1 MGEERTGPSVGR
13 KVDFPRIRRGKPD
26 GIVFAAPAV
35 KHLRRALVYM
45 PDLQKNQL
53 HTVTIT
59 GYTAEGLGVARI
71 DGQVVFIHNAV
82 RGEVCA
88 VRILKVQKNVAYAR
102 VEDVLE
108 RSSARREPDCPRY
121 PACGGCDF
129 RHVSYEEELEAK
141 RQRVEDAL
149 RRVGGA
155 DVAVEEILG
164 SGQVD
169 GYRNKVQFPVSPSGQ
184 AGFYRARSH
193 QVVPALDC
201 RLQAPQA
208 GAAAGAVEAY
218 LRDFRVPAYDETT
231 RRGLLR
237 HIYVRTNREGQAL
250 VCLVVNGDRL
260 PREEEL
266 VRYIRAACPSAVGV
280 LLNCNTRDTNVVLG
294 ESYRTLWGEDA
305 LADTLCGN
313 IFRLSPPAFYQV
325 NRAQA
330 ERLYGKAVEYAG
342 LTGKE
347 TVLDL
352 YCGAGTITLALA
364 RRAGRVIGAEIVP
377 EAVEDARENASAN
390 GVKNAEFFCGDAG
403 AVAEKLASERLRPE
417 VVVVDPP
424 RKGLGEE
431 VVPVIASMEPER
443 VVYVSCD
450 PGTLARDVKRFAEQG
465 YRAVRAAAVDLFP
478 RTRHVETVVL
488 LSKLRAEHHIEVDLD
503 LGEMDLTSAESKATY
518 EEIKAY
524 VLEKFGLKVSHLY
537 ISQVKRKC
545 GLEVGPNYNL
555 PKSEGQRVPQCP
567 PEKEKAIM
575 AALEHFQMIE
585 GSDR

>member
-1 MGEERTGPSVGR
+1 M
-13 KVDFPRIRRGKPD
+13 
-26 GIVFAAPAV
+26 
-35 KHLRRALVYM
+35 
-45 PDLQKNQL
+45 
-53 HTVTIT
+53 
-59 GYTAEGLGVARI
+59 
-71 DGQVVFIHNAV
+71 
-82 RGEVCA
+82 
-88 VRILKVQKNVAYAR
+88 
-102 VEDVLE
+102 
-108 RSSARREPDCPRY
+108 
-121 PACGGCDF
+121 
-129 RHVSYEEELEAK
+129 
-141 RQRVEDAL
+141 
-149 RRVGGA
+149 
-155 DVAVEEILG
+155 
-164 SGQVD
+164 
-169 GYRNKVQFPVSPSGQ
+169 
-184 AGFYRARSH
+184 
-193 QVVPALDC
+193 
-201 RLQAPQA
+201 
-208 GAAAGAVEAY
+208 
-218 LRDFRVPAYDETT
+218 
-231 RRGLLR
+231 
-237 HIYVRTNREGQAL
+237 
-250 VCLVVNGDRL
+250 VNGDRL

-364 RRAGRVIGAEIVP
+364 RRARRVIGAEIVP

-390 GVKNAEFFCGDAG
+390 GVKNAEYFCGDAG

-478 RTRHVETVVL
+478 RTRHVETIVL
-488 LSKLRAEHHIEVDLD
+488 L
-503 LGEMDLTSAESKATY
+503 
-518 EEIKAY
+518 
-524 VLEKFGLKVSHLY
+524 
-537 ISQVKRKC
+537 
-545 GLEVGPNYNL
+545 
-555 PKSEGQRVPQCP
+555 QR
-567 PEKEKAIM
+567 EN
-575 AALEHFQMIE
+575 
-585 GSDR
+585 S